1 MTKPLWL
8 IAAPVLLLVLPACPS
23 EECASFTPLS
33 RIRPTHVHLRP
44 STP

>member
-8 IAAPVLLLVLPACPS
+8 IARPVLLLVLPACRS
-23 EECASFTPLS
+23 EECVSLTPLS
-33 RIRPTHVHLRP
+33 RIRPTHVRLRP